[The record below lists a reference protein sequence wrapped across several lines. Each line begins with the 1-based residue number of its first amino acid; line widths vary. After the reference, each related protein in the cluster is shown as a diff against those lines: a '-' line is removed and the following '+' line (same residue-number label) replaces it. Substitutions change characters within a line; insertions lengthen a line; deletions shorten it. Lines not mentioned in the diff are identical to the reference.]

1 MVAPQ
6 RQPEDLQKEPFQL
19 EAPAYPASNH
29 GWGTMNPIKL
39 PSGKGSQNGGQVL
52 GSTPGVSQCSSPA
65 VTTALCSTRG
75 QTHPV
80 RHRTC
85 RSLQHPRGVPGQL
98 PRSDNSPVLHEGTNP
113 SRSRLDGAG
122 EGLMLSCPAT
132 TKRSA
137 LGAPGRHVPR
147 PGEHPSVRQASIQL
161 CVRGGKFRCSP
172 RPVREDG
179 AGVSPRPPAG
189 RRRPRPS
196 GTAPFPALLPVPVPV
211 SRGGPAQGCRTEHRN
226 FTLFTHFHNQG
237 HRHSLVENYLRLSPA
252 DFAPAGSRP
261 DSPLG
266 PHSLKILAEHPAL
279 HAAAGWVPPPWVLCP
294 YDVHHRV
301 PRASLERHAASCRL
315 RRMGYSAE
323 EEAEM
328 YDSSF
333 FYENLKVPTVAMDK
347 DLQFHIVKQARA
359 QSAKEG
365 TGYSEGSYSLLP
377 IEVPQNHKRFTCDL
391 TQADR
396 LALYDYVVEETKKQR
411 SRSQITENDSDLFV
425 DLAAKITQD
434 DSQKGP
440 KSHLEILAEMRDY
453 KRRRQSYRAKNVHI
467 TKKSYTE
474 VIRDVIGVHMEELS
488 NQWQEENRLDNAE
501 VSEGGKSK
509 SSGRRE
515 DRRSAS
521 VDSRQSGGSSKDTE
535 CTRHRRDTSRS
546 PSKRRRS
553 RERGRDRDSRRKRE
567 RDEDKYHNHKRRK

>member
-1 MVAPQ
+1 MAAPSAVW
-6 RQPEDLQKEPFQL
+6 L
-19 EAPAYPASNH
+19 
-29 GWGTMNPIKL
+29 
-39 PSGKGSQNGGQVL
+39 GGD
-52 GSTPGVSQCSSPA
+52 
-65 VTTALCSTRG
+65 
-75 QTHPV
+75 PV
-80 RHRTC
+80 
-85 RSLQHPRGVPGQL
+85 
-98 PRSDNSPVLHEGTNP
+98 E
-113 SRSRLDGAG
+113 
-122 EGLMLSCPAT
+122 
-132 TKRSA
+132 
-137 LGAPGRHVPR
+137 
-147 PGEHPSVRQASIQL
+147 
-161 CVRGGKFRCSP
+161 
-172 RPVREDG
+172 
-179 AGVSPRPPAG
+179 
-189 RRRPRPS
+189 
-196 GTAPFPALLPVPVPV
+196 
-211 SRGGPAQGCRTEHRN
+211 
-226 FTLFTHFHNQG
+226 
-237 HRHSLVENYLRLSPA
+237 
-252 DFAPAGSRP
+252 
-261 DSPLG
+261 
-266 PHSLKILAEHPAL
+266 
-279 HAAAGWVPPPWVLCP
+279 WVLCP

-365 TGYSEGSYSLLP
+365 AGYSEGSYSLLP
-377 IEVPQNHKRFTCDL
+377 VEVPQNHKHFICDL

-474 VIRDVIGVHMEELS
+474 VIRDVIGVHMEELG
-488 NQWQEENRLDNAE
+488 NQWQENRLHNAE
-501 VSEGGKSK
+501 ICEGEKLK
-509 SSGRRE
+509 SSGRE

-521 VDSRQSGGSSKDTE
+521 VDSQQSGGSSRDTE
-535 CTRHRRDTSRS
+535 GSRHRRDTSRS

-553 RERGRDRDSRRKRE
+553 RERGKDRDSWRKRE
-567 RDEDKYHNHKRRK
+567 RTTGVWDLCLSRHEDSCAEEMLPCPSCLGMKTNTTTIKEESRNNNLIILFISCSKHNFHKNYYYCCFARDSKVAHIILVLLHTCAALETKKVLRFVRMEAVYFRKCVIL

>member
-1 MVAPQ
+1 MAAPC
-6 RQPEDLQKEPFQL
+6 
-19 EAPAYPASNH
+19 AV
-29 GWGTMNPIKL
+29 W
-39 PSGKGSQNGGQVL
+39 L
-52 GSTPGVSQCSSPA
+52 GDTVD
-65 VTTALCSTRG
+65 R
-75 QTHPV
+75 
-80 RHRTC
+80 
-85 RSLQHPRGVPGQL
+85 VP
-98 PRSDNSPVLHEGTNP
+98 
-113 SRSRLDGAG
+113 
-122 EGLMLSCPAT
+122 
-132 TKRSA
+132 
-137 LGAPGRHVPR
+137 
-147 PGEHPSVRQASIQL
+147 
-161 CVRGGKFRCSP
+161 
-172 RPVREDG
+172 
-179 AGVSPRPPAG
+179 
-189 RRRPRPS
+189 
-196 GTAPFPALLPVPVPV
+196 
-211 SRGGPAQGCRTEHRN
+211 
-226 FTLFTHFHNQG
+226 
-237 HRHSLVENYLRLSPA
+237 
-252 DFAPAGSRP
+252 
-261 DSPLG
+261 
-266 PHSLKILAEHPAL
+266 
-279 HAAAGWVPPPWVLCP
+279 CP
-294 YDVHHRV
+294 YDAHHRV

-315 RRMGYSAE
+315 RKMGYSAE

-359 QSAKEG
+359 QSVREG

-377 IEVPQNHKRFTCDL
+377 VEVPQNHKRFTCDL

-488 NQWQEENRLDNAE
+488 SHWQEENRLDNADTC
-501 VSEGGKSK
+501 EGGKSK

-521 VDSRQSGGSSKDTE
+521 VESRQSGGSYKDTE
-535 CTRHRRDTSRS
+535 RTRHRRETSRS
-546 PSKRRRS
+546 PNKRKRS
-553 RERGRDRDSRRKRE
+553 HERGKDRDSRRKRE